1 MSRKKRAPK
10 RIFYPDAKFGST
22 ILAKFINFVMYDG
35 KKATSEKIIYDA
47 LEKIKNKT
55 KEDPIKIFNEAINK
69 IRPNLEVRSRR
80 VGGATYQVPQEV
92 KTKRSQTLAL
102 RWLLDAT
109 RKRKNKTMSDKLIN
123 KLMDAS
129 QNKGSAIKKREDTHR
144 MAESNKAFAHFR
156 W

>member
-10 RIFYPDAKFGST
+10 RIFYPDAKFGSLV
-22 ILAKFINFVMYDG
+22 LAKFINFLMYDG
-35 KKATSEKIIYDA
+35 KKTTAERIIYTA
-47 LEKIKNKT
+47 LDKIKEKT
-55 KEDPIKIFNEAINK
+55 KEDPIKVFNDAVNN

-80 VGGATYQVPQEV
+80 VGGATYQVPVEV

-109 RKRKNKTMSDKLIN
+109 RKRKNKTMSYKLIN
-123 KLMDAS
+123 ELMDAY
-129 QNKGSAIKKREDTHR
+129 QNKGSAIKKREDTHK